1 MACSHA
7 TTCPL
12 HPHLNHSLGKW
23 REHYCDSEAGWRDC
37 ARYQKSLS
45 GESMPLALLPNGK
58 MVRGM
63 DVEAQPAPVAEAP
76 AAAATA
82 TAVLTDDEAERV
94 LVEAQTTKPSFW
106 RRFTNLF
113 RVS

>member
-1 MACSHA
+1 MDFRGERA
-7 TTCPL
+7 PL
-12 HPHLNHSLGKW
+12 S
-23 REHYCDSEAGWRDC
+23 A
-37 ARYQKSLS
+37 
-45 GESMPLALLPNGK
+45 
-58 MVRGM
+58 
-63 DVEAQPAPVAEAP
+63 PAAP